1 MQDEHT
7 IKVLLIDDDED
18 DVLLTRELFSEINQK
33 DSLVRYDLVW
43 EQCPTAGFEALAED
57 RFHVALLDHYVGGR
71 TGIEIVADAV
81 AADSNTPMILLT
93 GAGNDDIDF
102 AAMEAGASDYLEK
115 GHLSASLL
123 DRSIRYAIR
132 SARARAELAAAKD
145 AAEAANRAKSEFIA
159 NMSHE
164 LRTPL
169 NAIIGFSDIML
180 RELRGPVGNETYIEY
195 ICEIRQSGE
204 HLLNLIVSI
213 LDISKIEAGKTVLV
227 EDEFDLRST
236 VKSCI
241 GMVSPRAEAGG
252 VNVEMNVD
260 PATERVFGDARAM
273 KQIVLN
279 LVSNAVKFTERDGQ
293 VKISTRLDADN
304 AIILTVTDNGV
315 GIPEEALAR
324 ILEPFEQA
332 GSALTRR
339 WEGIGLGLPIV
350 KRLVDL
356 HGGELDI
363 ESVEDEGTSVHMR
376 LPPERTS
383 GANVKPATAD
393 AESADDGPCNRKLPS
408 AIGM

>member
-1 MQDEHT
+1 MQDDHT
-7 IKVLLIDDDED
+7 IRVLLIDDDED

-33 DSLVRYDLVW
+33 DSLVRYELVW
-43 EQCPTAGFEALAED
+43 EQCPSAGFESLVED
-57 RFHVALLDHYVGGR
+57 KFHVALLDHYVGGR

-132 SARARAELAAAKD
+132 SARARAELASAKD

-180 RELRGPVGNETYIEY
+180 KELRGPIGNETYLEY
-195 ICEIRQSGE
+195 VCEIRQSGE
-204 HLLNLIVSI
+204 HLLNLIVSV

-227 EDEFDLRST
+227 EDDFDLRSV
-236 VKSCI
+236 VKSSI
-241 GMVSPRAEAGG
+241 GMIAPRAEAGA
-252 VNVEMNVD
+252 VELEMTIE
-260 PATERVFGDARAM
+260 PEAEYLFGDGRAM

-279 LVSNAVKFTERDGQ
+279 LLSNAVKFTERGGKVAVSARRRGDHG
-293 VKISTRLDADN
+293 VTIS
-304 AIILTVTDNGV
+304 VVDNGV
-315 GIPEEALAR
+315 GIPDDALAR

-332 GSALTRR
+332 GSTLTRR

-350 KRLVDL
+350 KRLVEL
-356 HGGELDI
+356 HGGQLII
-363 ESVEDEGTSVHMR
+363 ESVENEGTTVQVI
-376 LPPERTS
+376 LPPSRTS
-383 GANVKPATAD
+383 AYAKGGAAGDDASQESQALPPAVGA
-393 AESADDGPCNRKLPS
+393 
-408 AIGM
+408 

>member
-1 MQDEHT
+1 MQDET
-7 IKVLLIDDDED
+7 NIKVLLIDDDED
-18 DVLLTRELFSEINQK
+18 DVLLTRELFSEINQR
-33 DSLVRYDLVW
+33 DSLVRYELVW
-43 EQCPTAGFEALAED
+43 EQSPAAGFEALRED
-57 RFHVALLDHYVGGR
+57 RYHVALLDHYVGGR

-180 RELRGPVGNETYIEY
+180 KELKGPIGNDTYLEY

-204 HLLNLIVSI
+204 HLLNLIVSV
-213 LDISKIEAGKTVLV
+213 LDISKIEAGKTILV
-227 EDEFDLRST
+227 EDDFDLRSI
-236 VKSCI
+236 VKSSLS
-241 GMVSPRAEAGG
+241 MVAPRAEAGG
-252 VNVEMNVD
+252 VTLEMAVD
-260 PATERVFGDARAM
+260 AEAEYIFGDARAM

-279 LVSNAVKFTERDGQ
+279 LLSNAAKFTDRGGKVSVTARRRGDRG
-293 VKISTRLDADN
+293 VTIA
-304 AIILTVTDNGV
+304 VTDNGV
-315 GIPEEALAR
+315 GIPADALAR

-332 GSALTRR
+332 GSTLTRR

-350 KRLVDL
+350 KRLIEL
-356 HGGELDI
+356 HGGEMII
-363 ESVEDEGTSVHMR
+363 ESVEHEGTTVYVQ

-383 GANVKPATAD
+383 AYAKERKARE
-393 AESADDGPCNRKLPS
+393 ESAQDSMNAPPAIS
-408 AIGM
+408 A